1 MNSRFY
7 ILLIIVILIFVS
19 LLLSINW
26 RGKESVEK
34 ITVTGNYSIT
44 RDELLYAARLND
56 SLISS
61 EEINIDIIEDR
72 ISRHPEVKKVF
83 VSRENPQELKIEIIE
98 KRPVAI
104 LNGENEVKLVDDE
117 PDVFPLKVS
126 QKIYDL
132 PVISGERI
140 DNKLNPKDRYNK
152 EDLRLALYII
162 LNAYKESK
170 FLYNNISEINLSDPE
185 KVIIYLSEDSSPV
198 YLPRDINQSI
208 SNAGYRN
215 KINDK
220 MNLFDSYVRSS
231 ADDHVKENIQ
241 YVDLRFSNQIIVNS
255 SK

>member
-1 MNSRFY
+1 MNNRFY

-26 RGKESVEK
+26 RGEEKVEM
-34 ITVTGNYSIT
+34 ITVTGNYSVS
-44 RDELLYAARLND
+44 RDEILYAARLSD
-56 SLISS
+56 SLISA
-61 EEINIDIIEDR
+61 EEVNIDLIQDR

-104 LNGENEVKLVDDE
+104 LNGENEIKLVDDE

-132 PVISGERI
+132 PVISGVRI
-140 DNKLNPKDRYNK
+140 DNSINPKNRYNRD
-152 EDLRLALYII
+152 DLRLALYII

-170 FLYNNISEINLSDPE
+170 FLYSNISEINLSDQE

-198 YLPRDINQSI
+198 YLPRYQDRNI
-208 SNAGYRN
+208 SNQEYRN
-215 KINDK
+215 LLDK
-220 MNLFDSYVRSS
+220 RMKVFDSYLKSLGEN
-231 ADDHVKENIQ
+231 HVKENVQ
-241 YVDLRFSNQIIVNS
+241 YVDIRFSNQIIVNS
-255 SK
+255 TK